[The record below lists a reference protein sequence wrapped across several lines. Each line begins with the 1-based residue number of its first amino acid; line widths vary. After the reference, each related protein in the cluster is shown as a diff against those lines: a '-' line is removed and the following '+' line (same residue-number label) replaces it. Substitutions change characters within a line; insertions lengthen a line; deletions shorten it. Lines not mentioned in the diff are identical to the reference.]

1 MCVSCACLIVF
12 VSESVT
18 SHRLEAKNHSTE
30 RYSGVALVCSVSR
43 TRVCVCVRARFLRNV
58 YVEAVADEL
67 SVPTVGMFTRRPLL
81 FKQPAAF
88 SLATGAA
95 AASPTATVEQEYG
108 GRRRSSQ
115 EVRAAARRPL
125 SKTLASRS
133 ECVSGSKHLVCV
145 SSMCAL
151 DVRDCFHVCR
161 YVWLLSVGFH
171 QCQRVACFSVCVCV
185 CAHLCE
191 L

>member
-1 MCVSCACLIVF
+1 MLPC
-12 VSESVT
+12 
-18 SHRLEAKNHSTE
+18 
-30 RYSGVALVCSVSR
+30 SGLRPRTGEVQWCSIGVQCEQHVCD
-43 TRVCVCVRARFLRNV
+43 CVCFLSGV

-108 GRRRSSQ
+108 GRRRSQ
-115 EVRAAARRPL
+115 EVRAAAQRPL

-133 ECVSGSKHLVCV
+133 DCVSGSKQLVCV
-145 SSMCAL
+145 
-151 DVRDCFHVCR
+151 
-161 YVWLLSVGFH
+161 
-171 QCQRVACFSVCVCV
+171 
-185 CAHLCE
+185 
-191 L
+191 

>member
-1 MCVSCACLIVF
+1 M
-12 VSESVT
+12 
-18 SHRLEAKNHSTE
+18 
-30 RYSGVALVCSVSR
+30 
-43 TRVCVCVRARFLRNV
+43 

-108 GRRRSSQ
+108 GRRSQ
-115 EVRAAARRPL
+115 EVRAAAQRPL

-133 ECVSGSKHLVCV
+133 ECVLGSKHLVCV
-145 SSMCAL
+145 SSVCEL
-151 DVRDCFHVCR
+151 DVHDYVC
-161 YVWLLSVGFH
+161 VCLWFLSVSVSSRHHNYVERASLLAF
-171 QCQRVACFSVCVCV
+171 VCFCVCVHVSSVCVCV
-185 CAHLCE
+185 CTCVNCKWE
-191 L
+191 CFCVCT

>member
-1 MCVSCACLIVF
+1 MCVSA
-12 VSESVT
+12 
-18 SHRLEAKNHSTE
+18 RA
-30 RYSGVALVCSVSR
+30 SR
-43 TRVCVCVRARFLRNV
+43 AAGV

-108 GRRRSSQ
+108 GEEEEESGSQGRST
-115 EVRAAARRPL
+115 EAPL

-133 ECVSGSKHLVCV
+133 ECVSGSKHLV
-145 SSMCAL
+145 
-151 DVRDCFHVCR
+151 
-161 YVWLLSVGFH
+161 Y
-171 QCQRVACFSVCVCV
+171 VCVCEVDMRDCADVWFLKCV
-185 CAHLCE
+185 CESSRQRDYVECASV
-191 L
+191 

>member
-1 MCVSCACLIVF
+1 MWLSD
-12 VSESVT
+12 
-18 SHRLEAKNHSTE
+18 
-30 RYSGVALVCSVSR
+30 
-43 TRVCVCVRARFLRNV
+43 V

-108 GRRRSSQ
+108 GRRRSQ
-115 EVRAAARRPL
+115 EVRAAAQRPL

-133 ECVSGSKHLVCV
+133 ECVLASKHLVCV
-145 SSMCAL
+145 SSVCEVEIRDSVYVCLCVYFLSSCVSSRQPDYVECASVYAL
-151 DVRDCFHVCR
+151 VC
-161 YVWLLSVGFH
+161 LSQFV
-171 QCQRVACFSVCVCV
+171 CTVSTVCVCV
-185 CAHLCE
+185 CVCVRACAPA
-191 L
+191 

>member
-1 MCVSCACLIVF
+1 MC
-12 VSESVT
+12 
-18 SHRLEAKNHSTE
+18 R
-30 RYSGVALVCSVSR
+30 
-43 TRVCVCVRARFLRNV
+43 CVCFLNGV

-108 GRRRSSQ
+108 GRRRSQ
-115 EVRAAARRPL
+115 EVRAAAQRPL

-133 ECVSGSKHLVCV
+133 VCVSGSKHLVCV
-145 SSMCAL
+145 SSVCE
-151 DVRDCFHVCR
+151 VEIRDCVYVCW
-161 YVWLLSVGFH
+161 YVWFLSEFSPACLRGVCVSASVHLCCTCVFLPVCMCT
-171 QCQRVACFSVCVCV
+171 CQLIVCVCV
-185 CAHLCE
+185 CTCVNCKWVQFCVCT
-191 L
+191 